1 MSVIPTKAGDRKDFL
16 VQTDYFADVYPLV
29 FEAKCKW
36 TSKAE
41 DGLLFSGFEI
51 TSVSEGALEELRK
64 LTSLLTISE

>member
-1 MSVIPTKAGDRKDFL
+1 MSVIPTKAGDTKDFL
-16 VQTDYFADVYPLV
+16 VQADYFADVYPLV

-36 TSKAE
+36 TPKAE